1 MTWVMPF
8 PESSITSEFGTLS
21 TYRRVRGY
29 QPHSGT
35 DWAPRGSRTGKTLI
49 PSIADG
55 AVGLVQFSKILG
67 WVVVQTAM
75 GQDKTIWYLGYCHL
89 KCNTHGINCK
99 GGHASSL
106 AVNVE
111 VGDKLVAGDTSHG
124 LTMGNS
130 GTASS
135 GVHLHVTAGKALK
148 SVFGV
153 TAQKSDI
160 KKIIL
165 RELSTQLEDSV
176 DVSYTP
182 KNTNVVVTVKNVP
195 VGAKVRIR
203 KDGTSV
209 YSKTVRKSKEILNKG
224 ITLTGSHKL
233 SVEVN
238 DVIISD
244 KTMSPPKPAKVATP
258 KPAPVKAEPKVPV
271 VKVTAPATIK
281 VAAPKV
287 VAPKVVKPKEP
298 SYEKGLPGDG
308 WKKYQQALR
317 KHGYKGPVDGV
328 PGKQTYEAMQIS
340 GKKFGYTGPIDGI
353 PGENTYKAIQRRL
366 AGSGFYEGRLDGIW
380 GPVTLKALVFALDKN
395 KY

>member
-1 MTWVMPF
+1 
-8 PESSITSEFGTLS
+8 
-21 TYRRVRGY
+21 
-29 QPHSGT
+29 
-35 DWAPRGSRTGKTLI
+35 
-49 PSIADG
+49 
-55 AVGLVQFSKILG
+55 
-67 WVVVQTAM
+67 
-75 GQDKTIWYLGYCHL
+75 
-89 KCNTHGINCK
+89 
-99 GGHASSL
+99 
-106 AVNVE
+106 
-111 VGDKLVAGDTSHG
+111 
-124 LTMGNS
+124 MGNS

-135 GVHLHVTAGKALK
+135 GVHLHATAGKTLK

-165 RELSTQLEDSV
+165 RELSTQLEDRV

-209 YSKTVRKSKEILNKG
+209 YNKTVRKSKEILNKG

-287 VAPKVVKPKEP
+287 ATPKVAKAKEP
-298 SYEKGLPGDG
+298 SYAKGLPKDG

-317 KHGYKGPVDGV
+317 KHGYKGLVDGV
-328 PGKQTYEAMQIS
+328 PGKQTYKAMQIS
-340 GKKFGYTGPIDGI
+340 GKKFGYTGPIDGV
-353 PGENTYKAIQRRL
+353 PGTNTYKAIQRRL
-366 AGSGFYEGRLDGIW
+366 AGSGSYEGRLDGIW
-380 GPVTLKALVFALDKN
+380 GPVTLKALVEALDSN

>member
-1 MTWVMPF
+1 M
-8 PESSITSEFGTLS
+8 
-21 TYRRVRGY
+21 
-29 QPHSGT
+29 
-35 DWAPRGSRTGKTLI
+35 D
-49 PSIADG
+49 
-55 AVGLVQFSKILG
+55 
-67 WVVVQTAM
+67 
-75 GQDKTIWYLGYCHL
+75 QDKTIWYLGYCHL

-106 AVNVE
+106 AVDVK
-111 VGDKLVAGDTSHG
+111 VGDKLIAGDTSHG
-124 LTMGNS
+124 LIMGNT

-135 GVHLHVTAGKALK
+135 GVHLHATAGKTLK
-148 SVFGV
+148 SVFGT

-165 RELSTQLEDSV
+165 RELATQLENRV

-203 KDGTSV
+203 KDGNSV
-209 YSKTVRKSKEILNKG
+209 YSKTVRKPKEILNKG

-238 DVIISD
+238 DVIISE
-244 KTMSPPKPAKVATP
+244 KTMSPPKPVKVATP

-271 VKVTAPATIK
+271 VKVTAPAIIK
-281 VAAPKV
+281 VAAPKAVAPKV
-287 VAPKVVKPKEP
+287 VAPKAVAPKAVAPKVVKAKEP
-298 SYEKGLPGDG
+298 SYAKGLPEDG

-340 GKKFGYTGPIDGI
+340 GKKFGYTGPIDGVT
-353 PGENTYKAIQRRL
+353 GENTYKAVQRRL
-366 AGSGFYEGRLDGIW
+366 AASGVYEGRIDGVW
-380 GPVTLKALVFALDKN
+380 GPVTLKALVRALDSN